1 VEWGEP
7 GGHLYRK
14 REEEKSFF
22 HFRFFVDEEN
32 GSVRQEMEDKTPG
45 AGASSLASTERRL
58 KEALEEL
65 SEVEGLVDA
74 ISGLPPFCV
83 TNVRNSSN
91 NIDLFGGGV
100 QELVVSISLPMRH
113 SACYF

>member
-1 VEWGEP
+1 M
-7 GGHLYRK
+7 HLYRK

-45 AGASSLASTERRL
+45 AGASTERRL

-100 QELVVSISLPMRH
+100 CVQELVVSISLPMRH